1 MHKHPWVMAAITCML
16 AACRGGEHPPEPS
29 FTPLFPPVE
38 AELLTQSS
46 PALADLDHDGAPDIV
61 FGTGKDRVKPGRG
74 RYVFTP
80 DIPVP
85 GYVLAVSGATNRILW
100 KVPHPGEA
108 YTTPRFADLNRD
120 GVPDVVM
127 GGREGAFV
135 AYSGVDGKTIWRLDP
150 ARLAKTS
157 FPYNVFTPALI
168 RDANG
173 DGVPDLVAAYG
184 GNDTKLPKQ
193 PRDPAFL
200 VVVSGADG
208 AVLAEHQTP
217 DGKETYCS
225 PVAYR
230 RPDGAEWVIFG
241 TGGETDG
248 GAAYRAPVASLL
260 DGTFE
265 KRVERL
271 VPPGATRGVIA
282 PATVVELTGDADPD
296 IVISAF
302 DGRLITL
309 DGATGKALWERK
321 VDGEEAY
328 HGAAVVRIARG
339 GRLGL
344 FVSRGI
350 GAFPRYVGSAHRL
363 YDAADGRLLYE
374 YKDPNYPAG
383 APLAVDL
390 TGDGIDEPFF
400 FSMRFPSAQGARIHI
415 LYLPTR
421 RLIAHDVPNNLASTP
436 VIADPRGTG
445 TLELSAPS
453 WSLAQTSEAP
463 DWHDLKSELLRLD
476 LSAKTPAFRAWAGY
490 MGTAADGQYRLP
502 TSAGAQR

>member
-1 MHKHPWVMAAITCML
+1 MHQRQWVPVAIACML
-16 AACRGGEHPPEPS
+16 AACRGEERAPTPS
-29 FTPLFPPVE
+29 FELLFPPVE

-46 PALADLDHDGAPDIV
+46 PALADLNRDGAADIV

-80 DIPVP
+80 EIPVP
-85 GYVLAVSGATNRILW
+85 GYVLAVSGATNQVLW
-100 KVPHPGEA
+100 KAPHPGEA
-108 YTTPRFADLNRD
+108 YTTPRFADMNRD

-135 AYSGVDGKTIWRLDP
+135 AYSGVDGKPIWRIDP
-150 ARLAKTS
+150 ATVAKTS
-157 FPYNVFTPALI
+157 FPYNFFTPALI

-184 GNDTKLPKQ
+184 GNDMKLPKQ

-200 VVVSGADG
+200 LVVSGADG
-208 AVLAEHQTP
+208 RILASHQTP

-225 PVAYR
+225 PVVYR

-241 TGGETDG
+241 TGGETDA

-271 VPPGATRGVIA
+271 VPPGAGKGVIA
-282 PATVVELTGDADPD
+282 PATLVELTGDADPD

-309 DGATGKALWERK
+309 DGATGKVLWQQQAP
-321 VDGEEAY
+321 GEEAY
-328 HGAAVVRIARG
+328 HGAAVVRIG
-339 GRLGL
+339 KDGKLGF

-363 YDAADGRLLYE
+363 YDAKDGRVLYE

-400 FSMRFPSAQGARIHI
+400 FSMKFPTAQGGRIHI
-415 LYLPTR
+415 LHLPTR
-421 RLIAHDVPNNLASTP
+421 RLITHDVPTNLASTP

-463 DWHDLKSELLRLD
+463 TWRDLKAELLRLD

-490 MGTAADGQYRLP
+490 MGTAADGEYRP
-502 TSAGAQR
+502 PR